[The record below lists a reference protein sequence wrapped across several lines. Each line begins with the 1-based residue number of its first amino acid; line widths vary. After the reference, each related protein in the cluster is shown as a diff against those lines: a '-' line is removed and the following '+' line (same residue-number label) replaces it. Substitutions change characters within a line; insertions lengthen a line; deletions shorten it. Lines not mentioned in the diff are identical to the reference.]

1 MVKSLLILVHVGAV
15 TLAILNTEQKEYE
28 NIIIH
33 FVFKVNNLNFKVYLS
48 LTSNLQET
56 LYNETFGL
64 NLIYYRF

>member
-1 MVKSLLILVHVGAV
+1 MKSLLILVHVGAV

-33 FVFKVNNLNFKVYLS
+33 FVFKINNLNFKVYLS